1 MKKFINLMIIIS
13 ASIASILILC
23 TLLTSYQFYYVGQMF
38 YSYMPIQI
46 GVATTMGFLTIR
58 FWQNEQG
65 NKRIIYSAL
74 SLSISIILLLSI
86 SIVK

>member
-1 MKKFINLMIIIS
+1 MKKFSNLMLIIS
-13 ASIASILILC
+13 GSISSIAILC

-46 GVATTMGFLTIR
+46 CVATTMFFLTIR
-58 FWQNEQG
+58 FWQNEHG
-65 NKRIIYSAL
+65 NKKIIYSAL
-74 SLSISIILLLSI
+74 SLSISILLLLSI